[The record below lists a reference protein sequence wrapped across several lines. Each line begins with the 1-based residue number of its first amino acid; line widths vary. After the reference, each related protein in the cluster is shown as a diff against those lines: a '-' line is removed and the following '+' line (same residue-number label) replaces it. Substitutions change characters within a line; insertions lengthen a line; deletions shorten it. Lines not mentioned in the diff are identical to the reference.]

1 MLLLVLADNLLLML
15 FGWAGVGLCSCALI
29 GHWYKDEKKYLVG
42 NPGDTALDVPHSYP
56 PSHAG
61 MKAFV
66 FTRIGDIALMIA
78 IFLIYAFSG
87 TFSYTVLA
95 NNFGWAGSLARLGLL
110 VPTALLFFGG
120 PIGKSAQF
128 PLQEWLP
135 DAMAGPTSVSAL
147 IHAATMVKAGVFLTG
162 RMGPIFY
169 VALAQFNQVYPF
181 FATIAWIGA
190 LTALLAAAQA
200 AVAREIKKVLAYS
213 TVSQIGYM
221 MLALGLAGL
230 SANFLAGYTA
240 GLFHLL
246 SHAVFKASLFLAAG
260 WVLHVAESRFIDE
273 MGGLAK
279 AMKFTSASMLL
290 AGLSLMGIPLF
301 SGFWT
306 KDAILSLSFL
316 GGQYILYGLALITAF
331 IT

>member
-1 MLLLVLADNLLLML
+1 
-15 FGWAGVGLCSCALI
+15 
-29 GHWYKDEKKYLVG
+29 
-42 NPGDTALDVPHSYP
+42 
-56 PSHAG
+56 
-61 MKAFV
+61 
-66 FTRIGDIALMIA
+66 
-78 IFLIYAFSG
+78 
-87 TFSYTVLA
+87 
-95 NNFGWAGSLARLGLL
+95 
-110 VPTALLFFGG
+110 
-120 PIGKSAQF
+120 
-128 PLQEWLP
+128 WLP
-135 DAMAGPTSVSAL
+135 DAMTGPASVSAL

-162 RMGPIFY
+162 RMGPVFFI
-169 VALAQFNQVYPF
+169 ALSQFNQVPQF
-181 FATIAWIGA
+181 FGVIAWIGA
-190 LTALLAAAQA
+190 FTALLAASQA

-221 MLALGLAGL
+221 MLALGMAGL

-260 WVLHVAESRFIDE
+260 WVLHVAESRFMDE

-316 GGQYILYGLALITAF
+316 GGQYILLLSVSTVVAAVGGAIAYLIYFQKDYVFKTGMNPIQRFLYKRWYLDAIYYRVFVTGLLAASRGLYRYVEQGIWNRLNNTIGRDIMDYSRASDQLDTQVVDRAANEVASYGSRLSNLLR
-331 IT
+331 